1 MGQKVHPIGFRLG
14 VSKDWVSKWYA
25 EGKDYANFLE
35 KDFEVREFIRKKL
48 AHASVSQIQIERP
61 RNGAQITI
69 FTARPG
75 IVIGRKGEDIEVLKQ
90 EISSIMGVPTSVNI
104 EEIRRPELDAYL
116 VADGIAKQLER
127 RVMFRRAM
135 KRSVAST
142 MRLGAAGIKVSIA
155 GRLNGAEIARTE
167 WYREGRV
174 PLHTLR
180 ADIDYGFAEAHTTY
194 GVIGVKVW
202 IFKGENLEGLDGNSN
217 TVGEAPEEK
226 RARPKR
232 TKFRKQHKGRNR
244 GLAQSGNEVSFG
256 EYGLKATTRGRITA
270 RQIEAARRAINRHV
284 KRGGKMWIRIFP
296 DVPVTN
302 KPLETRQG
310 KGKGN
315 VEYWVAKVQ
324 PGTVMYELEGVTE
337 ELAREAF
344 RLAAAK
350 LPVRTVFETRK
361 VM

>member
-14 VSKDWVSKWYA
+14 VSKDWASKWYA

-75 IVIGRKGEDIEVLKQ
+75 IVIGRKGEDIEVLKRD
-90 EISSIMGVPTSVNI
+90 ISAIMGVPTSVNI

-202 IFKGENLEGLDGNSN
+202 IFKGENLEGLDNSAN
-217 TVGEAPEEK
+217 TTVGEVPEEK
-226 RARPKR
+226 RAR
-232 TKFRKQHKGRNR
+232 RN
-244 GLAQSGNEVSFG
+244 
-256 EYGLKATTRGRITA
+256 
-270 RQIEAARRAINRHV
+270 
-284 KRGGKMWIRIFP
+284 
-296 DVPVTN
+296 N
-302 KPLETRQG
+302 KP
-310 KGKGN
+310 
-315 VEYWVAKVQ
+315 
-324 PGTVMYELEGVTE
+324 
-337 ELAREAF
+337 
-344 RLAAAK
+344 
-350 LPVRTVFETRK
+350 RTQRRK
-361 VM
+361 D